1 VDMNL
6 INLIRDKYNYLK
18 YPMILILTYI
28 IKVDY
33 FSFTTGMPLSKFK
46 YMLVTISVFLLVLTL
61 FYKHK
66 KMYLLT
72 SGLIT
77 IIMFGDILYFRYFN
91 DFLSVKLVNQ
101 ATFVGSVTSIIL
113 SILRV
118 TDIIL
123 FIDLFAYHYL
133 TRKNSKFQFFA
144 HKFTFVMMIAVL
156 PTIIL
161 SISFSSVYTGIKK
174 YEFFNYHVYDII
186 SLDIENSK
194 LYAEERNAL
203 VERMKEVHKES
214 TSGDYFGIAK
224 DRRVILVQIESLQNE
239 LINKEYNGQEI
250 TPNINKIIGEN
261 SIYFDHYYQQLG
273 KGNTSDAEF
282 TSLNSLYPIISG
294 NTYNVYEKNTFNGL
308 PWIMRDQGYT
318 ATSYHGYKAA
328 FWNRESI
335 YPQIGFQESKF
346 ESDFVMGRKVGF
358 GLDDHDFFDQTVEMI
373 KQQPKNSF
381 HFLVTLTSHKPF
393 ELHDDQKKIILDEED
408 ENFFGHYIQSV
419 NYMDDAFGKFID
431 KLKAE
436 GLYEDSV
443 IIFYGDHYGIGMED
457 ELAKERMENF
467 LGREYT
473 HEDMFNVPLVIH
485 IPNSG
490 ITEVKTISGGQVDL
504 LPTIMNVLG
513 IQNKY
518 LTLGQDLLNAE
529 NGFVTSQTFMEK
541 GSFID
546 NEVVFKIARDGVFE
560 NSTAYDR
567 DTHEPVSI
575 EPYKASYER
584 AIYEVNLSKKITE
597 TDSVGSII
605 EELQSTNSAYE
616 LE

>member
-1 VDMNL
+1 MNLMNL
-6 INLIRDKYNYLK
+6 IKDKYNYLK
-18 YPMILILTYI
+18 YPIILILTYI
-28 IKVDY
+28 IKVGY
-33 FSFTTGMPLSKFK
+33 FSFATGMPLSKIK
-46 YMLVTISVFLLVLTL
+46 YMFVTVSVFLLVLTL

-66 KMYLLT
+66 KMYLIT
-72 SGLIT
+72 SGLLT
-77 IIMFGDILYFRYFN
+77 VIMFGDILYFRYFN

-101 ATFVGSVTSIIL
+101 ATFVGSVTSIIF

-118 TDIIL
+118 TDVIL
-123 FIDLFAYHYL
+123 FIDLLAYHLL

-186 SLDIENSK
+186 SLDMENSK
-194 LYAEERNAL
+194 LYSEERNAL
-203 VERMKEVHKES
+203 VDRMREIQRES
-214 TSGDYFGIAK
+214 TSGEYFGIAK
-224 DRRVILVQIESLQNE
+224 DRRVILVQVESLQNE

-261 SIYFDHYYQQLG
+261 SIYFTNYYQQLG

-282 TSLNSLYPIISG
+282 TSLNSLYPIITG

-308 PWIMRDQGYT
+308 PWVMRDQGYS

-328 FWNRESI
+328 FWNRENI

-346 ESDFVMGRKVGF
+346 ESDYVMGRKVGF
-358 GLDDHDFFDQTVEMI
+358 GLDDHDFFAQTVQMI
-373 KQQPKNSF
+373 KAQPKNSF

-393 ELHDDQKKIILDEED
+393 ELHDDQKAIMLDEDD

-419 NYMDDAFGKFID
+419 NYMDDAFGDFIEE
-431 KLKAE
+431 LKAE

-490 ITEVKTISGGQVDL
+490 VTEVKDISGGQIDL
-504 LPTIMNVLG
+504 LPTLLNVLG
-513 IQNKY
+513 IRNEY

-529 NGFVTSQTFMEK
+529 NGFVASQTFMEK
-541 GSFID
+541 GSYID
-546 NEVVFKIARDGVFE
+546 NNVVFKIARDGVFE

-575 EPYKASYER
+575 ESCRESYER
-584 AIYEVNLSKKITE
+584 AVREVNLSKKITE

-605 EELQSTNSAYE
+605 SELQSIDSIYE
-616 LE
+616 IE